1 MMPNLNFHIVK
12 RIREQIAKGCDR
24 VALKHKIDK
33 EWHGISW
40 KQFGQRID
48 AMSLALLSQGIKI
61 QDKIGIFS
69 NNMPQWTIAD
79 IASLQLR
86 AVTVPIYPTNT
97 ADQASYI
104 VQDAD
109 VKVLFVGEQEQYD
122 AAMSFFDECEQLELI
137 IAMSDNIDL
146 KGFASATH
154 WHSFVESSAEEQQ
167 AELGARLEQ
176 LNMDDLLTLIY
187 TSGTTGQPK
196 GVMLDYANIAAQL
209 EGHDERLNISND
221 DVSLCFLPLSH
232 VFERAWT
239 FYILYSGATNCYLQD
254 TMQVRD
260 ALGEI
265 KPTVMCA
272 VPRFYEKIFSAIHEK
287 VSKAPLIRKVLF
299 TWAVNMGAKM
309 ALCHQEN
316 RQPSLLL
323 KKSYALADKLVLS
336 KLRALLGGNIN
347 FMPCGGAKLDETI
360 GRFFHA
366 IGINVKLGYGM
377 TETTATVSCWDD
389 KCFNPDS
396 IGMSMPGAQVKIGEN
411 KEILVRGPMVMRG
424 YYKMPEETALSFD
437 EQGFLKTGD
446 AGHID
451 EQGNLFI
458 TDRIKELMKTSGG
471 KYIAPQVIE
480 GAIGKDHFIEQ
491 IAVIADTRK
500 FVSALIVPC
509 YDSLEEYAKELNIK
523 YHDRLELIK
532 NNQVV
537 EMLEKRVN
545 DLQKELA
552 KFEQVKKFKLLPKA
566 FSMDKGELTP
576 TQKLR
581 RKVINDR
588 YQDEIEEMYKE
599 KSKRD

>member
-1 MMPNLNFHIVK
+1 MANLDFHIVK
-12 RIREQIAKGCDR
+12 RIRDQIAKGNDR
-24 VALKHKIDK
+24 IALKYKVGNV
-33 EWHGISW
+33 WHGISW
-40 KQFGQRID
+40 KQFGQQVD
-48 AMSLALLSQGIKI
+48 ALSLALLAQGIRV

-69 NNMPQWTIAD
+69 NNMPQWTVAD
-79 IASLQLR
+79 FAALQIR

-97 ADQASYI
+97 AAQSAYI
-104 VQDAD
+104 VQNAD
-109 VKVLFVGEQEQYD
+109 VRVLFVGEQAQFD
-122 AAMSFFDECEQLELI
+122 AAVSIFDQCEQLELI
-137 IAMSDNIDL
+137 VAMSDEIDVGEHPFAISWQGFITNIDSQHKQEL
-146 KGFASATH
+146 DTRLD
-154 WHSFVESSAEEQQ
+154 Q
-167 AELGARLEQ
+167 ANL
-176 LNMDDLLTLIY
+176 DDLLTLIY

-196 GVMLDYANIAAQL
+196 GVMLDYANIGAQL
-209 EGHDERLNISND
+209 EGHDHRLSLSQS

-239 FYILYSGATNCYLQD
+239 FYVLYKGATNCYLQD

-260 ALGEI
+260 ALSEVR
-265 KPTVMCA
+265 PTVMCA

-287 VSKAPLIRKVLF
+287 VAKAPFIRKVLF
-299 TWAVNMGAKM
+299 TCAVNMGAKM
-309 ALCHQEN
+309 AVCHQEG
-316 RQPSLLL
+316 RKPSLVL

-336 KLRALLGGNIN
+336 KLRALLGGKIN

-396 IGMSMPGAQVKIGEN
+396 IGMAMPGAQVKIGEN
-411 KEILVRGPMVMRG
+411 NEILVRGPMVMRG
-424 YYKMPEETALSFD
+424 YYKMPEETAKTFD
-437 EQGFLKTGD
+437 EHGFLKTGD

-451 EQGNLFI
+451 ENGNLFI

-471 KYIAPQVIE
+471 KYIAPQMIE

-523 YHDRLELIK
+523 YHDRVELIK
-532 NNQVV
+532 HHQIV

-566 FSMDKGELTP
+566 FSMDDGELTP

-581 RKVINDR
+581 RKVINDK
-588 YQDEIEEMYKE
+588 YQDEIEEMYNDKVE
-599 KSKRD
+599 KK